1 MSSTKQ
7 NIRRR
12 NVAKKSSPKKS
23 SPDVDQKTPPQ
34 GARHKLSRSNQWRS
48 LFRGWG
54 GAVRNACGVALALA
68 LALAAVFFAFVRDE
82 NRESVPQISGGD
94 DFDALVVGAG
104 LSGMVF
110 ADLLSRLKGLRVLVI
125 EKRDHIGGNC
135 YDEMDGDSG
144 ILMNRYGA
152 HLFHTNNT
160 MVWDYVHRFSEWEP
174 FEHRVVGKVDKKLVP
189 IPVNIETVNLLTESK
204 VKSVAEMAQ
213 WLEDNQLKLDREP
226 ANSEEAAKQRVGA
239 RLFAK
244 IFEEYTKK
252 QWARPAQELNA
263 SVLQRIPVIET
274 YDDRYFPADRFQ
286 ALPSRGYTEWINT
299 SFTNENITV
308 QLDTDYFT
316 SWHSKVRDGSAP
328 FSKVFFTGPID
339 HFFEGDPDVDLD
351 PLEYRSI
358 SFEREFI
365 ANTPFYQ
372 MAGQVNYPQFD
383 DGNFTRIIEYK
394 HFLKR
399 TLKQALYPHTVI
411 FKEFS
416 TDDGEP
422 YYPVADSRNQELFA
436 KYNELAERW
445 SKDRDGIVHF
455 VGRLANYKYFNM
467 DAAILNALTEYA
479 KLYNV
484 SMDELHREI
493 KANSPSSTGSVPSNR
508 CPFEISFALQTDGE
522 QIPPKVQELCAH
534 PFYQRHRERA
544 QFQIYRTSPSAKSQD
559 GYDWD
564 SYQRFATK
572 LKEMGCTLGP
582 SDGTDLGIDPN
593 RRFYDN
599 LFVKTLPADGRESE
613 CWINHF
619 VIAPLSDANVFLR
632 GDIGAD
638 IGDIIEALSEME
650 RSLWINSS
658 WCGTRPNPK
667 NFEDPNVLKHGFAN
681 FHFQSF
687 SISKMHRNDDNGT
700 LCELLRRIEPDR
712 ELSDAECS
720 AAALSEG
727 GEFVASNVAIVRMLQ
742 KHRTFLWEIY
752 SRIRSQTNADS
763 LALTLQMR
771 RLWFPLFRGFE
782 ALTPSQFNW
791 EKILSAFSPKAGT
804 IDVADIK
811 WWPGQQNV
819 SLHCP
824 RGGTANG
831 DAVELI
837 DTKQSGMWRPVQ
849 FGYEIMGIIPWHFAL
864 CKNKGVALRT
874 HSVEGMEPYYF
885 WSPRHRA
892 VPGLNHSANFFLPNG
907 NPLKRANP
915 HLPLTA
921 FPDATEWRMPNFKA
935 MFSNQLFVFEND
947 RKSVLISNKFNR
959 EWGGPAVN
967 FFAVDVL
974 ADLFR
979 LYLDRG
985 YNVIYKRPVSNVLLN
1000 DENTQSQELKD
1011 HELIRSRF
1019 GGQVLRYSEVVD
1031 RVQEAV
1037 DFNLTGTWM
1046 NLIQLQIMANV
1057 DEFVSVQGGNAVLS
1071 SLFCREHFILHHKGH
1086 EYGVGDFSFYPRL
1099 NSNNVCTLRVYTD
1112 EKVMLRDLKREK
1124 QERSVGKQC
1133 KGCTPE
1139 QCTCSYI
1146 DT

>member
-782 ALTPSQFNW
+782 ALTPSQPLQPNPFSPTSDDGVEHDPRRHDGPTPRCFVLHKTHKSNEALLTDRFLRAQSQVHLYRDCQYVLLFQIGNYTLNQLPEEESAALRDAQKALGDENVFVVSRESTEAAMPGIFEEFKRSNRDW
-791 EKILSAFSPKAGT
+791 LGKTWAWNMADIPEMVWAHHHLFGGPHAIDEDDQDVDIWVLEYDVVWSGHLGKLLIDDISSDLNQTYVAFDVATSNKWAHSFERYPSTLYQGTPIWRALILMVRYRPWILSRM
-804 IDVADIK
+804 IRQM
-811 WWPGQQNV
+811 QQKQYV
-819 SLHCP
+819 YCEMRAMMLCV
-824 RGGTANG
+824 NG
-831 DAVELI
+831 KELCSWG
-837 DTKQSGMWRPVQ
+837 DLRHSHPQY
-849 FGYEIMGIIPWHFAL
+849 FGYFTWRRVEPSMSKQIVAEID
-864 CKNKGVALRT
+864 
-874 HSVEGMEPYYF
+874 
-885 WSPRHRA
+885 
-892 VPGLNHSANFFLPNG
+892 ANV
-907 NPLKRANP
+907 
-915 HLPLTA
+915 T
-921 FPDATEWRMPNFKA
+921 
-935 MFSNQLFVFEND
+935 
-947 RKSVLISNKFNR
+947 
-959 EWGGPAVN
+959 
-967 FFAVDVL
+967 
-974 ADLFR
+974 
-979 LYLDRG
+979 
-985 YNVIYKRPVSNVLLN
+985 
-1000 DENTQSQELKD
+1000 
-1011 HELIRSRF
+1011 SRF
-1019 GGQVLRYSEVVD
+1019 
-1031 RVQEAV
+1031 
-1037 DFNLTGTWM
+1037 FHPM
-1046 NLIQLQIMANV
+1046 
-1057 DEFVSVQGGNAVLS
+1057 
-1071 SLFCREHFILHHKGH
+1071 K
-1086 EYGVGDFSFYPRL
+1086 
-1099 NSNNVCTLRVYTD
+1099 
-1112 EKVMLRDLKREK
+1112 
-1124 QERSVGKQC
+1124 
-1133 KGCTPE
+1133 
-1139 QCTCSYI
+1139 
-1146 DT
+1146 